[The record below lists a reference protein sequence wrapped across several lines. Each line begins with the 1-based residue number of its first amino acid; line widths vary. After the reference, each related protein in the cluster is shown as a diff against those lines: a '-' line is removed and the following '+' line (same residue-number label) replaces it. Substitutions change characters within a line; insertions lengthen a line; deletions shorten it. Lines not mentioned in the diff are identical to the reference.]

1 MSANP
6 KYVAIGG
13 FIVGAAILAGLL
25 AVFIND
31 GAFGSERRHFT
42 LVYESSVDGL
52 SIGAPVALKGVTIGE
67 VTDITVNIE
76 TETFKVLNFIT
87 VAIREDRVHQVGTPG
102 EIRGL
107 ESCGLAAQLRL
118 QSLLTGLV
126 YVQVDYYPDTPPRLV
141 DIDTEYPQFPTVPS
155 DLEAISEDL
164 QQIDLK
170 QISSRL
176 TTTLN
181 GIDKLVNDRNTQEL
195 TKNINTTLAAYHGL
209 ADYLEFKI
217 DEVAGDIKP
226 TLQTLNTT
234 LEGINRE
241 LPTMSSSL
249 QQSLDTFATSMNNID
264 QASAN
269 AAYVLSEDSP
279 MLQQMTRAAAEL
291 ERSARAMRLLAETLE
306 REPESLLQG
315 KNQQ

>member
-1 MSANP
+1 MNSNSRHI
-6 KYVAIGG
+6 AIGG
-13 FIVGAAILAGLL
+13 FVVGALVLAGLL
-25 AVFIND
+25 AIFINNGLF
-31 GAFGSERRHFT
+31 GAERKHFT

-76 TETFKVLNFIT
+76 TATFKVLNFIT
-87 VAIREDRVHQVGTPG
+87 IAINENRVNQVGTPG

-107 ESCGLAAQLRL
+107 EGCGLAAQLRL

-126 YVQVDYYPDTPPRLV
+126 YVQMDYYPDATPRLV
-141 DIDTEYPQFPTVPS
+141 EVDTEYTQFPTVPS
-155 DLEAISEDL
+155 DLEAISQNL

-170 QISSRL
+170 GISSRI

-181 GIDKLVNDRNTQEL
+181 GLDQIVNDRNTQEL
-195 TKNINTTLAAYHGL
+195 TKNINTTLAAYQGL
-209 ADYLEFKI
+209 ASYLKFKVGEVTENI
-217 DEVAGDIKP
+217 DP
-226 TLQTLNTT
+226 TLQSLNTT
-234 LEGINRE
+234 LQGINRE
-241 LPTMSSSL
+241 LPTMSASL
-249 QQSLDTFATSMNNID
+249 QQSLDTFATSMSNID

-291 ERSARAMRLLAETLE
+291 ERTARAMRLLAETLE
-306 REPESLLQG
+306 REPESLIQG